1 MTMAGDAQ
9 QRVEAYLGTLRQL
22 LRGMN
27 AEDAREI
34 VEELRSHLMDRVAA
48 SGEATNAGVDAALA
62 RWAVQKSWPK
72 ST

>member
-1 MTMAGDAQ
+1 MTIAGDAQ

-34 VEELRSHLMDRVAA
+34 VEEMRSHLMDRVAA
-48 SGEATNAGVDAALA
+48 SGEATNAGLTRHWP
-62 RWAVQKSWPK
+62 RWAVRKSWPK